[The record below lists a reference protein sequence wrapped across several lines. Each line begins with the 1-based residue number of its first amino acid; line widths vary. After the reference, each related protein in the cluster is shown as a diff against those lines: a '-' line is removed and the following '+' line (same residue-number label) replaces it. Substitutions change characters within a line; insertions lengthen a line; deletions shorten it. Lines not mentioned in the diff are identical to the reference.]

1 MIYLSFFILR
11 ASVQL
16 QKLNSK
22 QYHYRVKSN
31 TSQCA
36 KKSQIAGWTV
46 NCLLRQKFCIN
57 SCRVEICTRFAS
69 TSGGL
74 DKPSRAFE
82 PTTEVFDSL
91 ILRDFHRPK
100 KPVRFNLHFFLP
112 FLFTGDRLK
121 PVRYFSS
128 TVCLSCLEPSFV
140 LSGWSSSY
148 EILLKHITALVTY
161 CIDKCC
167 CLFMEKS
174 IPVVRVC
181 GRFPSQRSV
190 VRLPRILLKFSRST
204 ELVAWLKW
212 RLW

>member
-100 KPVRFNLHFFLP
+100 KTCQIQFAF
-112 FLFTGDRLK
+112 
-121 PVRYFSS
+121 FSS
-128 TVCLSCLEPSFV
+128 ISFHRRSFETSQIFQFNCLLV
-140 LSGWSSSY
+140 LSWAIFCSVWLAV
-148 EILLKHITALVTY
+148 ILWDTFETHHST
-161 CIDKCC
+161 C
-167 CLFMEKS
+167 
-174 IPVVRVC
+174 
-181 GRFPSQRSV
+181 
-190 VRLPRILLKFSRST
+190 FS
-204 ELVAWLKW
+204 
-212 RLW
+212 

>member
-100 KPVRFNLHFFLP
+100 KNLSDSICIFFFHFFSREIVWNQSDISVQLSACLVLSHL
-112 FLFTGDRLK
+112 LFCLAGRHLM
-121 PVRYFSS
+121 RYFWNTSQHLLPIALTS
-128 TVCLSCLEPSFV
+128 AAVSLWKSPS
-140 LSGWSSSY
+140 L
-148 EILLKHITALVTY
+148 
-161 CIDKCC
+161 
-167 CLFMEKS
+167 
-174 IPVVRVC
+174 
-181 GRFPSQRSV
+181 
-190 VRLPRILLKFSRST
+190 
-204 ELVAWLKW
+204 
-212 RLW
+212 